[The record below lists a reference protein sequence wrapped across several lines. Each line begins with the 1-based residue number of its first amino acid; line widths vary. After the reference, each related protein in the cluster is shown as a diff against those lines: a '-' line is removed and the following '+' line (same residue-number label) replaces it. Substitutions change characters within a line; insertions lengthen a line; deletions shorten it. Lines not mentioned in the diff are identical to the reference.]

1 MTLLALWYYHSAEG
15 RRFLEGRDIR
25 LMLVA
30 AGVVAAYILLRTR
43 PRFSH
48 EQSRWWTVA
57 RMLTSAVIAAAL
69 WLGVDL
75 VRGED
80 WISQLLGSLPELHEN
95 GIRYSLLIMAGWLG
109 WSDPQCQC
117 RALLGTLPA
126 SLHPPVV
133 DEFSY
138 GAGSHDVCEGKV
150 ITVRD

>member
-25 LMLVA
+25 MMLVA

-48 EQSRWWTVA
+48 EESRWWTVA
-57 RMLTSAVIAAAL
+57 RMLTSAVIAGAL

-80 WISQLLGSLPELHEN
+80 WIFQLLGSLPELYEN
-95 GIRYSLLIMAGWLG
+95 GIRYSLLIMSGWLG
-109 WSDPQCQC
+109 WSIAIFEGL
-117 RALLGTLPA
+117 RRMAIRRLA
-126 SLHPPVV
+126 SQAEQVATA
-133 DEFSY
+133 D
-138 GAGSHDVCEGKV
+138 GGRDTGS
-150 ITVRD
+150 